1 MALSNQDMLKKM
13 EEMMT
18 KMTAPIIETLH
29 HLKKAQ
35 EKKKNPIEEL
45 QDDDSD
51 DVWKSVRWVL

>member
-1 MALSNQDMLKKM
+1 MALSDQDMLKKM

-51 DVWKSVRWVL
+51 DV

>member
-1 MALSNQDMLKKM
+1 MLKKM

-18 KMTAPIIETLH
+18 KMAAPIIETLH

-35 EKKKNPIEEL
+35 EKKTNPIEEL

-51 DVWKSVRWVL
+51 DVRKLVG

>member
-13 EEMMT
+13 EEMTT
-18 KMTAPIIETLH
+18 KMTAPIIDTLH

-35 EKKKNPIEEL
+35 EKKKNSIEEL

-51 DVWKSVRWVL
+51 DVWKSVR